1 MSNQSTSLNW
11 RTASSESEKGIIT
24 VTCGAASKENQTARF
39 LSPRF
44 CRIFKLVWGYQSPA
58 LRLLIFVFYC
68 FHFKKKTSTEKL
80 ISRNTCTKNL
90 FNGTITIPIPIPF
103 PSDITAQS
111 SNTELLVK
119 HTKEE
124 KTINFYT
131 MRFGCVLGPQR
142 RVFFILSFKFFSFRF
157 IWFFF
162 QLLFYVLLSLL
173 FKLCVSVCL
182 SLYFLRFFCGKCRK
196 PNLRYTLVYGL
207 YTTDDSTYK
216 ILRKTNTFHCNEI
229 VQKPKDSV
237 RTFPFQSIEIANF
250 FRGES

>member
-80 ISRNTCTKNL
+80 ISRNTQIDTTCTKNL
-90 FNGTITIPIPIPF
+90 FNGTITIPIPF

-142 RVFFILSFKFFSFRF
+142 RVFSFFLLNFSLSVLFGSSFSSSFMFCYRFCSNCVCEFIFFAIFLWQMQKTQFTVHS
-157 IWFFF
+157 
-162 QLLFYVLLSLL
+162 
-173 FKLCVSVCL
+173 C
-182 SLYFLRFFCGKCRK
+182 LRF
-196 PNLRYTLVYGL
+196 VY
-207 YTTDDSTYK
+207 K
-216 ILRKTNTFHCNEI
+216 R
-229 VQKPKDSV
+229 
-237 RTFPFQSIEIANF
+237 
-250 FRGES
+250 